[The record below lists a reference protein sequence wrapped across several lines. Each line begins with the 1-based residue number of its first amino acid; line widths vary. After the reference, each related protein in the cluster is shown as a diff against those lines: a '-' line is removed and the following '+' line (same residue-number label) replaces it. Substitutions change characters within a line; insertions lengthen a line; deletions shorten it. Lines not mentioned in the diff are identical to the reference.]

1 MDITVPAPQPLK
13 TGRVKAESVTP
24 SFGQTGNAQFTR
36 AFKQPLTELK
46 SFMST
51 QDVYDPES
59 VGRVEDYIKQNPM
72 SNEAKRFLR
81 RNGIGSEQ
89 NFNAALESIQKNAS
103 AADIMSRSTGLN
115 LMLSDPAN
123 ILSLSV
129 PIAGFAGLKLA
140 RGINMSSTQ
149 GRILLRDLARDAAQF
164 PATRVKPL
172 APDLSANNVN
182 ILRQIV
188 ASKKKVSGEQ
198 LTAKEIAKIG
208 ALDAAMADGS
218 INLTQALTD
227 LGISDKPEDVLINAG
242 LVTAASTAIGGAVGY
257 GLGAALG
264 APLNRGKRME
274 QVRSEYSKYLDHVS
288 KPPAENTDLSYSGK
302 WFTESPFM
310 KVVPSPIRTE
320 INDPDIPD
328 YAKEPLLQVGGDNG
342 ILFEANRVGK
352 SIGNSVHMEAGRRDG
367 DWFTALETINS
378 NYRSLSPRGLSEP
391 LGIPITSAIEKV
403 RAKLGKESF
412 APEEWYNHIGDLYA
426 KDVPYE
432 KMTPEEAASVQAVE
446 GFFNKYR
453 VDLEDVGLIND
464 KDIFVEAVKTGTA
477 RSGDIVSTINGI
489 IIQNAKWMFEQTTV
503 LKDMMRA
510 KSQQID
516 SVKKQQSERGLSKK
530 QGKLLANLEKEF
542 SKMEMSVKEF
552 DELFNLI
559 NKAESID
566 ELASLYDRLNLTAP
580 MREALPNLK
589 KQMDDTNARIK
600 IAKEA
605 IDFRNLKNKDAPKGM
620 KRHFPRFFNRRK
632 IEADRD
638 AFTGILIKWFRE
650 NPERYV
656 PQPDGSIKKVSSSTA
671 PEELAKRAEQTV
683 NNILGETDEDM
694 IEAMFT
700 GFGRSSPLM
709 SRRLDIPNHLVSDFI
724 VKDVKEVMI
733 AYTARVAPK
742 IEFHKRFRHPET
754 DKLITLE
761 DYLSIMTKRMEKDK
775 VPKKKILRWRKNFVG
790 TYDQVV
796 GTNRQRPDAI
806 DTKIADGLRT
816 ATTWTFLGGS
826 GVAALGDLASLFM
839 DHELKTI
846 GKLALGF
853 ADGLG
858 LKMGKR
864 ELNLAGEALELT
876 KGTAHIRY
884 AESLS
889 NDMFN
894 NGLANRLNNGFYN
907 LNLLGP
913 VTVVAKT
920 LDSFLRGHTIL
931 EASEK
936 FLAGKATK
944 FEKEFLARYNIS
956 EANMRSFAA
965 MPTEA
970 TEGGLRLP
978 NTEAWTDEAA
988 VVAFRN
994 ALRSGVMNRIIMGT
1008 PADKPLLMGGVAYVP
1023 ESVASKL
1030 PFDLPVDPRVPGY
1043 RRAESG
1049 LLALPFTFY
1058 SYTFGALSKITANY
1072 ATGSVRNKA
1081 AHTAIAMGLG
1091 AAIVKFRTPSW
1102 AWDDMDTED
1111 KIMRAFD
1118 FSGLAA
1124 LYSDAMYRGLSMSEE
1139 LGFEPSFPI
1148 QPKYSSGTDPLGAVV
1163 SIGGAPADYA
1173 YGVASGI
1180 SEMLS
1185 GNYGDGAKDLVRHG
1199 PLIGAIS
1206 FGGVIEDSAMGIAGA
1221 LPNRP

>member
-1 MDITVPAPQPLK
+1 MDITVPAAQRLK
-13 TGRVKAESVTP
+13 TGRVKATSVTA
-24 SFGQTGNAQFTR
+24 SFGQTLDAQYTKLLDR
-36 AFKQPLTELK
+36 PITELK
-46 SFMST
+46 SFAS
-51 QDVYDPES
+51 DIYDPDS
-59 VGRVEDYIKQNPM
+59 VGRVEDYINENPM
-72 SNEAKRFLR
+72 SAQNQRFLR

-89 NFNAALESIQKNAS
+89 NFTAALQSIARTNS
-103 AADIMSRSTGLN
+103 AADILSRSTGLN
-115 LMLSDPAN
+115 LQITDAAN
-123 ILSLSV
+123 TASLAI
-129 PIAGFAGLKLA
+129 PGFGFAALKAA
-140 RGINMSSTQ
+140 RGMSMASTR
-149 GRILLRDLARDAAQF
+149 GRMLLRELAQDAAQF

-172 APDLSANNVN
+172 GPDLSANNVN

-188 ASKKKVSGEQ
+188 TSKKKLSKEP
-198 LTAKEIAKIG
+198 LTAKEVAKIG
-208 ALDAAMADGS
+208 ALDAAIADGS
-218 INLTQALTD
+218 INLIEALTQ
-227 LGISDKPEDVLINAG
+227 LGISDKPEDVLVNAA
-242 LVTAASTAIGGAVGY
+242 LVTAASTALGGAIGY
-257 GLGAALG
+257 GLGAAFG
-264 APLNRGKRME
+264 APLNRGKRIE
-274 QVRSEYSKYLDHVS
+274 QVKSQYSDYLNHVTT
-288 KPPAENTDLSYSGK
+288 PPKEGTDLSYAGK

-310 KVVPSPIRTE
+310 KVVPTPLRVE
-320 INDPDIPD
+320 ISDPDIPD
-328 YAKEPLLQVGGDNG
+328 YAKEPLLGLGGDNG
-342 ILFEANRVGK
+342 ILFEANRAQK
-352 SIGNSVHMEAGRRDG
+352 SIGNSVHIEAGRREG
-367 DWFTALETINS
+367 DWFTVLEVVNS
-378 NYRSLSPRGLSEP
+378 SYRKVSPRGLSEP
-391 LGIPITSAIEKV
+391 LGIPISSVVEKV
-403 RAKLGKESF
+403 RAKIGKQSF
-412 APEEWYNHIGDLYA
+412 APEEWYGHIGDLYV

-453 VDLEDVGLIND
+453 ADLEGVGLIND
-464 KDIFVEAVKTGTA
+464 KDIFMEMVKTETT
-477 RSGDIVSTINGI
+477 RNGDIVSTINNI
-489 IIQNAKWMFEQTTV
+489 IAQNSKWMSGQADF
-503 LKDMMRA
+503 LKEMMAA
-510 KSQQID
+510 KKQQID
-516 SVKKQQSERGLSKK
+516 ILAAQQSQRGLTKN
-530 QGKLLANLEKEF
+530 QDKLLRQLESEY
-542 SKMEMSVKEF
+542 SKMDMSVKEF
-552 DELFNLI
+552 DELFDLI
-559 NKAESID
+559 NGAESVE
-566 ELASLYDRLNLTAP
+566 ELAGLYDRLNLTMP
-580 MREALPNLK
+580 MREALPKLRE
-589 KQMDDTNARIK
+589 QMDATAARIK

-605 IDFRNLKNKDAPKGM
+605 IDFRNLKSQNAPKGM

-656 PQPDGSIKKVSSSTA
+656 PQPDGSIKKVSASTA

-694 IEAMFT
+694 LEAMFT

-709 SRRLDIPNHLVSDFI
+709 SRRLDIPNHLVADFI
-724 VKDVKEVMI
+724 IKDVKEVMI

-742 IEFHKRFRHPET
+742 IEFHKRFRHPKT
-754 DKLITLE
+754 GKLITLE
-761 DYLSIMTKRMEKDK
+761 DYLEIMTKRMRADK
-775 VPKKKILRWRKNFVG
+775 VPEKKILRWRKNFVG
-790 TYDQVV
+790 TYDQIV

-858 LKMGKR
+858 LGMGKR

-876 KGTAHIRY
+876 KNTAHIRY
-884 AESLS
+884 NESLS

-894 NGLANRLNNGFYN
+894 NGLSNRLNSAFYN

-913 VTVVAKT
+913 VTVIAKT
-920 LDSFLRGHTIL
+920 LDSYLRGHTIL
-931 EASEK
+931 EASER
-936 FLAGKATK
+936 FLAGTATK
-944 FEKEFLARYNIS
+944 FEKEYLARYNIT
-956 EANMRSFAA
+956 EADMRAYA
-965 MPTEA
+965 KMPTEA

-988 VVAFRN
+988 VVSFRN

-1008 PADKPLLMGGVAYVP
+1008 PADKPLVAGGVAYVP
-1023 ESVASKL
+1023 DSVASKV
-1030 PFDLPVDPRVPGY
+1030 PFDLPADPRVPGY
-1043 RRAESG
+1043 RRVESG

-1058 SYTFGALSKITANY
+1058 SYSFGAFSKITANY

-1102 AWDDMDTED
+1102 AWNDMDEED

-1124 LYSDAMYRGLSMSEE
+1124 LYSDAMYRGLSMAEE
-1139 LGFEPSFPI
+1139 LGFEPSSPI
-1148 QPKYSSGTDPLGAVV
+1148 QPKYSSGTDPLGAVA

-1173 YGVASGI
+1173 YSVTSAVG
-1180 SEMLS
+1180 EMLS
-1185 GNYGDGAKDLVRHG
+1185 GNYGDGAKDLVRLT
-1199 PLIGAIS
+1199 PLIGAMA
-1206 FGGVIEDSAMGIAGA
+1206 FGGIIEDSAIGLVSN

>member
-1 MDITVPAPQPLK
+1 MDITVPAAQPLQS
-13 TGRVKAESVTP
+13 GRVKATSVTP
-24 SFGQTGNAQFTR
+24 SLGQTGNAQFTK
-36 AFKQPLTELK
+36 FLNQPFTELN
-46 SFMST
+46 SFTST
-51 QDVYDPES
+51 LDVYDPDS
-59 VGRVEDYIKQNPM
+59 ISRVEDYINKNPM
-72 SNEAKRFLR
+72 STESQRFLR

-89 NFNAALESIQKNAS
+89 NFNAALQSIAKTSNAS
-103 AADIMSRSTGLN
+103 DVLSRSTGLN
-115 LMLSDPAN
+115 LMISDAAN
-123 ILSLSV
+123 IASLAI
-129 PIAGFAGLKLA
+129 PMFGFAALKAA
-140 RGINMSSTQ
+140 RGINMASTQ
-149 GRILLRDLARDAAQF
+149 GRMLLRDLAQDAAQF
-164 PATRVKPL
+164 PATRVKPVG
-172 APDLSANNVN
+172 ADLSPNNVN

-188 ASKKKVSGEQ
+188 TSKKKLSREP
-198 LTAKEIAKIG
+198 LTAGEVAKIG
-208 ALDAAMADGS
+208 ALDAAIADGS
-218 INLTQALTD
+218 INLTEALTQ
-227 LGISDKPEDVLINAG
+227 LGISDKPEDVLVNAA
-242 LVTAASTAIGGAVGY
+242 LVTAASSAIGGAVGY

-264 APLNRGKRME
+264 APLNRGKRIE
-274 QVRSEYSKYLDHVS
+274 QVKSQYSDYLNHVTN
-288 KPPAENTDLSYSGK
+288 PPKEGTDLSYSGK
-302 WFTESPFM
+302 WFTEGPFM
-310 KVVPSPIRTE
+310 KFVPSPVRVE
-320 INDPDIPD
+320 ISDPDIPD
-328 YAKEPLLQVGGDNG
+328 YAKEPLLGLGGDNG
-342 ILFEANRVGK
+342 ILFEANRAQK
-352 SIGNSVHMEAGRRDG
+352 SIGNSVLMEAGRREG
-367 DWFTALETINS
+367 DWFTVLEVVNS
-378 NYRSLSPRGLSEP
+378 SYRKVSPRGLSEP
-391 LGIPITSAIEKV
+391 LGIPVSSMVEKV
-403 RAKLGKESF
+403 RAKIGKESF
-412 APEEWYNHIGDLYA
+412 APEEWYNHIGDLYV

-432 KMTPEEAASVQAVE
+432 KMTPEEAASVQSVE

-453 VDLEDVGLIND
+453 ADLEDVGLINN
-464 KDIFVEAVKTGTA
+464 KDIFMEMFKTATA
-477 RSGDIVSTINGI
+477 RNGDVVSTINNVI
-489 IIQNAKWMFEQTTV
+489 AQNSKWMSGQVVV
-503 LKDMMRA
+503 LNDMMRA
-510 KSQQID
+510 KKEMIDGIKKQELEKGLTQQQI
-516 SVKKQQSERGLSKK
+516 
-530 QGKLLANLEKEF
+530 KLKSQLEKEF
-542 SKMEMSVKEF
+542 SKMEMDLKEF
-552 DELFNLI
+552 TELFDLI
-559 NKAESID
+559 NKAESVD
-566 ELASLYDRLNLTAP
+566 ELAGLYDRLNLTKP
-580 MREALPNLK
+580 MRDALPKLK
-589 KQMDDTNARIK
+589 EQMAKTNDQIK
-600 IAKEA
+600 MAKEA
-605 IDFRNLKNKDAPKGM
+605 IDFRNLQAKNAPTGM

-656 PQPDGSIKKVSSSTA
+656 PQPDGSIKKVSASTA
-671 PEELAKRAEQTV
+671 PDELAKRAEQTV

-694 IEAMFT
+694 LEAMFT

-709 SRRLDIPNHLVSDFI
+709 SRRLDIPNHLVADFI
-724 VKDVKEVMI
+724 MKDVKEVMI

-754 DKLITLE
+754 NKLITLE
-761 DYLSIMTKRMEKDK
+761 DYLEIVTKRMKADK
-775 VPKKKILRWRKNFVG
+775 VPEKKILRWRKNFVG

-876 KGTAHIRY
+876 KNTAHIRY

-894 NGLANRLNNGFYN
+894 NGLANRLNSGFYN

-913 VTVVAKT
+913 VTVIIKT
-920 LDSFLRGHTIL
+920 LDSYLRGHTIL
-931 EASEK
+931 EASER
-936 FLAGKATK
+936 FLAGTATK
-944 FEKEFLARYNIS
+944 FEREFLARYNIT
-956 EANMRSFAA
+956 EADMRVYAE

-988 VVAFRN
+988 VVSFRN

-1008 PADKPLLMGGVAYVP
+1008 PADKPLVMGGVAYVP
-1023 ESVASKL
+1023 EFVASKV

-1043 RRAESG
+1043 RRVESG

-1058 SYTFGALSKITANY
+1058 SYSFGAFSKITANY

-1102 AWDDMDTED
+1102 AWNDMDEED

-1124 LYSDAMYRGLSMSEE
+1124 LYSDAMYRGISMAEE
-1139 LGFEPSFPI
+1139 LGFEPNFPI

-1173 YGVASGI
+1173 YGVASAVG
-1180 SEMLS
+1180 EMVS
-1185 GNYGDGAKDLVRHG
+1185 GKYKDGATDLVRHT
-1199 PLIGAIS
+1199 PLIGAMTL
-1206 FGGVIEDSAMGIAGA
+1206 GGIIEDSAIGLVGN